1 MWHVCAR
8 AVWSGGGWLGAWVVW
23 LEVRAGRP
31 RASGA
36 ETGDHAG
43 DGAERAGRSTVST
56 PHDPRH
62 AGARTTLDR
71 SPQWLRGTERVCTF
85 CGDYRFV
92 TGTAPIP
99 QIDVSAPR

>member
-1 MWHVCAR
+1 MCAR
-8 AVWSGGGWLGAWVVW
+8 ARCGRGGGGSVRGSCGSRCAQVV
-23 LEVRAGRP
+23 A

-56 PHDPRH
+56 PHAPRH